1 MRGLDCMLNSALHVV
16 SIRALL
22 RQCVFKPPSLA
33 IPKQHTA
40 QTLHG
45 SAQELP
51 YENVRQFLSVA
62 WPFIF
67 LESETLITADSHAGR
82 EQRAV
87 APRSVL
93 TEQTFHDPE
102 REECDS
108 WAMQSSPTSGA
119 GHLSAAG
126 LLSLGA

>member
-1 MRGLDCMLNSALHVV
+1 VCFQATFPCNTN
-16 SIRALL
+16 IE
-22 RQCVFKPPSLA
+22 
-33 IPKQHTA
+33 ITKQHTA

-51 YENVRQFLSVA
+51 YENVRQFLSVV

-108 WAMQSSPTSGA
+108 WVMQSSPTSGA
-119 GHLSAAG
+119 GHLLAAL
-126 LLSLGA
+126 LLSLGGLRAKF